1 MRNRFLL
8 AIIIFFSVFFGQ
20 SCSNQKNTKLENYY
34 WSECK
39 DSFDYASYFEKEW
52 SKVYRACNFLIE
64 ENPKHHQGYYARGV
78 AFLRMNKGNLL
89 VPEIGSQIQSD
100 LENSLRYLPKP
111 RLTDKSKERYFTRM
125 AILADV
131 KIQRGKLKN
140 DFCPDLNIA
149 LKGTKYLHV
158 TVKNLVESNLEK
170 YCLFQ

>member
-8 AIIIFFSVFFGQ
+8 GIIIFFSVFFGQ

-89 VPEIGSQIQSD
+89 VPEIVFASEESD
-100 LENSLRYLPKP
+100 TANPTLYP
-111 RLTDKSKERYFTRM
+111 R
-125 AILADV
+125 I
-131 KIQRGKLKN
+131 KLKLGLTA
-140 DFCPDLNIA
+140 PSL
-149 LKGTKYLHV
+149 
-158 TVKNLVESNLEK
+158 
-170 YCLFQ
+170 